1 MRTPL
6 IAIACCLLT
15 LPLAAQRG
23 REASRPAELEHGTF
37 EVERFDSKAIGGRA
51 EYGVYLPKGYEDKE
65 NADRRYPLVI
75 WLHGLNED
83 HERFH
88 RRGGSAVL
96 DKAIGEGH
104 FPEVVFVTANGGR
117 RFYINGGESNDYEDL
132 ITIDLVE
139 HVEKTYRVE
148 KARPQRALMG
158 VSMGGYGALKIA
170 FKHPQMFGVVAAH
183 SAAVLPRDP
192 AQLEVKFPWIKR
204 WGGGQRLAR
213 SLFGDPLD
221 QKRWDAENLLC
232 LGENL
237 DTKELAGL
245 KIYLDCGDQD
255 RYGFAEPNEE
265 LHDILGTKK
274 IAHTW
279 RLVEGG
285 NHGWRSGYN
294 QSALPHSLK
303 FVAAAWAA
311 GKGASGLNGLL
322 RAAGGDKAKRKD
334 GLERRR

>member
-1 MRTPL
+1 MPTPKTAL
-6 IAIACCLLT
+6 VCCLLA

-23 REASRPAELEHGTF
+23 REARRPPVLEHGTF
-37 EVERFDSKAIGGRA
+37 EVERFESEAIGGKA
-51 EYGVYLPKGYEDKE
+51 EYGVYLPKGYEDE
-65 NADRRYPLVI
+65 GNADRSYPLVI

-83 HERFH
+83 HQRFH
-88 RRGGSAVL
+88 RRGGAAVL
-96 DKAIGEGH
+96 DKLIGEGD
-104 FPEVVFVTANGGR
+104 FPEVIFVTANGGR
-117 RFYINGGESNDYEDL
+117 RFYINGGEKNDYEDL
-132 ITIDLVE
+132 ITVDLSE
-139 HVEKTYRVE
+139 HVEKTYRVA
-148 KARPQRALMG
+148 KGRHQRALMG

-183 SAAVLPRDP
+183 SAAVMPRDP
-192 AQLEVKFPWIKR
+192 ALLEEKFPWLKR

-221 QKRWDAENLLC
+221 QERWDAENLLV

-237 DTKELAGL
+237 DPAELAGL
-245 KIYLDCGDQD
+245 KIYLDCGDED
-255 RYGFAEPNEE
+255 RYGFAEPNDE
-265 LHDILGTKK
+265 LHGILGEKK
-274 IAHTW
+274 IRHTW

-311 GKGASGLNGLL
+311 GKGTSGL
-322 RAAGGDKAKRKD
+322 D
-334 GLERRR
+334 GLFRSGDRDKSKTEGASKQPH